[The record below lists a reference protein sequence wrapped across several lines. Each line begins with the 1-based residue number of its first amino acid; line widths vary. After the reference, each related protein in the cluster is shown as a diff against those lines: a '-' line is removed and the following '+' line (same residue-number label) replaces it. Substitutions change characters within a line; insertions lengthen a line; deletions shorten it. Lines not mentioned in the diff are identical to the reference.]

1 MPDADLAIVV
11 ITCAAAFTQGVSG
24 FGFGLVAVPILLG
37 IVGPSVVTPLVALC
51 TLTINSLLWI
61 YYRRS
66 FDGAVVGK
74 LLAGA
79 VVGIPLGFWVLQYV
93 PAAGILTALGLMIVA
108 YSLYSLTKP
117 KMPVLKSPYWIYL
130 TGFLSGTL
138 MGSYNLPGP
147 PVILYGDS
155 QSWPQKAFKGNLT
168 GFFWSN
174 GVLAV
179 VGHSLQQRITEAL
192 FHQYLS
198 ILPGIII
205 GLFAGVALSSVF
217 NPMVFRSVVLFIL
230 IGIGVRLFIVGI
242 QT

>member
-1 MPDADLAIVV
+1 MPDLAILLTV
-11 ITCAAAFTQGVSG
+11 CAAAFIQGVSG

-37 IVGPSVVTPLVALC
+37 IASPSVVTPLVALC
-51 TLTINSLLWI
+51 TLTINSLLWM

-66 FDGAVVGK
+66 FDGAVVGR

-79 VVGIPLGFWVLQYV
+79 VIGIPLGFWILQYV

-117 KMPVLKSPYWIYL
+117 KVPVLKSPYWIYL

-147 PVILYGDS
+147 PVILYGNS
-155 QSWPQKAFKGNLT
+155 QRWPQKAFKGNLT
-168 GFFWSN
+168 GFFWTN

-179 VGHSLQQRITEAL
+179 MGHSLQHRVTGAL
-192 FHQYLS
+192 FHQYLV
-198 ILPGIII
+198 ILPGILV
-205 GLFAGVALSSVF
+205 GLITGVALSSFF
-217 NPMVFRSVVLFIL
+217 NPLVFRRVVLCVL
-230 IGIGVRLFIVGI
+230 IGIGVRLLIVGI
-242 QT
+242 QA